1 MRPIDADEVIK
12 AIVAERNK
20 IPLTTADRHGIE
32 NTWQHGQSMRGGL
45 RKALRCI
52 AETKTLKVKPVVHG
66 RWIFADDGY
75 MRCSECTQKAPVVQP
90 YDDEP
95 TTTATNYC
103 PNCGAIMDL
112 ED

>member
-66 RWIFADDGY
+66 RWIPCDNGGY
-75 MRCSECTQKAPVVQP
+75 YCSNCDCRVGFKF
-90 YDDEP
+90 D
-95 TTTATNYC
+95 NRYC
-103 PNCGAIMDL
+103 HHCGAIMDL

>member
-45 RKALRCI
+45 RKALRC
-52 AETKTLKVKPVVHG
+52 K
-66 RWIFADDGY
+66 DG
-75 MRCSECTQKAPVVQP
+75 
-90 YDDEP
+90 
-95 TTTATNYC
+95 
-103 PNCGAIMDL
+103 
-112 ED
+112 